1 MLQVTQEGLKVAA
14 MMAFPLLLTS
24 LLIGLVIGFFQSMTQ
39 IQEVSLN
46 FVPKL
51 LILSVVAVLLYPW
64 MSEVL
69 LNFTRSMLEGI
80 PNYIKG
86 GVK

>member
-69 LNFTRSMLEGI
+69 LNFTRGMLEGI